1 MRPPF
6 CAIGSGHRNP
16 VICGRK
22 FCVACGRWRPQCDF
36 VSLHSRPRGVCQACL
51 RARQRTSYR
60 QRTPEQIA
68 ARREYER
75 IWREGE
81 RRRLG
86 IEPREYRNRASVV
99 DVPEYIY
106 LDAAPIADE
115 LRRYGNGNGA
125 PVSGYLELA
134 RRSGVSAR
142 RIWGLRNGESLHV
155 RIDVADKLA
164 VALGFPLSI
173 LYAEDR

>member
-1 MRPPF
+1 MRPPYRR
-6 CAIGSGHRNP
+6 IGAGNRNP

-22 FCVACGRWRPQCDF
+22 FCAHCGRWRPQCDF
-36 VSLHSRPRGVCQACL
+36 VSLHNRPRGICQACL
-51 RARQRTSYR
+51 RIHQRQQYR

-86 IEPREYRNRASVV
+86 VTPRSYRNRTTVV
-99 DVPEYIY
+99 DRPEYVY
-106 LDAAPIADE
+106 LVAAPLVAE
-115 LRRYGNGNGA
+115 LRWYGVNGDVTGE
-125 PVSGYLELA
+125 GYLALA

-142 RIWGLRNGESLHV
+142 RIWGLRNGESRRV

-164 VALGFPLSI
+164 VALGLPLST
-173 LYAEDR
+173 LYPEDR